1 VAGAIPSEL
10 VAGLAGEG
18 RGKGARVARGRFG
31 SALGVGRPWAARS
44 TEGAG
49 GCRCGHRSGEG
60 AGLAGQSGV
69 REAAVEGCG
78 GECAHEWQSGG
89 WEGEFTVAGH
99 GDAVAARCAGRRG
112 RGRAWGGTAS

>member
-1 VAGAIPSEL
+1 VTSSPAWPGKGGGRVL
-10 VAGLAGEG
+10 GWLGAGLG
-18 RGKGARVARGRFG
+18 RRWGWGGQGR
-31 SALGVGRPWAARS
+31 LGRRR
-44 TEGAG
+44 GAG

-99 GDAVAARCAGRRG
+99 GGAVAARCADRRG
-112 RGRAWGGTAS
+112 RGRAWGGAAT